1 MDNSDI
7 DDDYDEEN
15 DENTKSVS
23 LSTSL
28 SHVTFSSKVHGSSDS
43 CKTQYQK
50 LSSAVKRLYAILD
63 DVHASIHDD
72 PKLKKRSRS
81 QSLKILEK
89 KPIPSSFE
97 KDCIVKLAGYVEN
110 LTKNVHKRVNSL
122 VARRIKEKHR

>member
-7 DDDYDEEN
+7 DDDDN
-15 DENTKSVS
+15 DETTKSVS

-28 SHVTFSSKVHGSSDS
+28 SHVTFSTKMLGSDT
-43 CKTQYQK
+43 CKFQYQK
-50 LSSAVKRLYAILD
+50 LSNAVKRLYAILD

-81 QSLKILEK
+81 QSVKILEK

-97 KDCIVKLAGYVEN
+97 KDCIGKLAGYVEN
-110 LTKNVHKRVNSL
+110 LTKNVHKRVSSL
-122 VARRIKEKHR
+122 VARRRKEKRR

>member
-7 DDDYDEEN
+7 DDDDDET
-15 DENTKSVS
+15 TKSVS

-28 SHVTFSSKVHGSSDS
+28 SHVTFSTKHGSDT
-43 CKTQYQK
+43 CKFQYQK
-50 LSSAVKRLYAILD
+50 LSNAVKRLYAILD

-81 QSLKILEK
+81 QSVKILEK

-97 KDCIVKLAGYVEN
+97 KDCIGKLAGYVEN
-110 LTKNVHKRVNSL
+110 LTKNVHKRVSSL
-122 VARRIKEKHR
+122 VARRRKEKRR